1 MSRNSK
7 DLLGRVDRIAQAW
20 EKRRAEKTF
29 SGLSVTQ
36 FKQASRESREARAVI
51 RELEASLQ
59 GAKKRCR
66 LADAELLKVERRV
79 VLSVRG
85 DAEDGEDSALFGEMG
100 FVPRSQRTRRARRRS
115 GNGATPPL
123 PGPVPVP
130 VQAMPEKV
138 S

>member
-1 MSRNSK
+1 MSKNSR
-7 DLLGRVDRIAQAW
+7 DLLARVDRITQAW
-20 EKRRAEKTF
+20 EKRRAEKKF

-36 FKQASRESREARAVI
+36 FKEASQESRAARVAI

-59 GAKKRCR
+59 GAKKRCK

-100 FVPRSQRTRRARRRS
+100 FVPRSQRTRRARRRT
-115 GNGATPPL
+115 GNGVI
-123 PGPVPVP
+123 PVAAPAP
-130 VQAMPEKV
+130 NQPAPDK
-138 S
+138 